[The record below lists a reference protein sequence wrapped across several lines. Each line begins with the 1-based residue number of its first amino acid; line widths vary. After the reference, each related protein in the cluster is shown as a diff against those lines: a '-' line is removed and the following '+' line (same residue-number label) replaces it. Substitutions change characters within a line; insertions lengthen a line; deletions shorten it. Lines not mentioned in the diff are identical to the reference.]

1 MPSSRNIRDMAAA
14 HAAARERPEA
24 VPELPKALASEPRE
38 GMQRGRE
45 VAATYGENLAL
56 HAARIA
62 FGEGTKSLHTRV
74 QAMQLL
80 WNMVQEIPETIPAL
94 PENGK

>member
-1 MPSSRNIRDMAAA
+1 MPPSGNIRDMAAA
-14 HAAARERPEA
+14 HAAARDQPEPI
-24 VPELPKALASEPRE
+24 PELPKALASEP
-38 GMQRGRE
+38 GDGIQRARE

-62 FGEGTKSLHTRV
+62 FGAGTKSLHTRV

-80 WNMVQEIPETIPAL
+80 WNIIQEIPETIPAL
-94 PENGK
+94 PEDGK

>member
-1 MPSSRNIRDMAAA
+1 VEGLSRLGEAF
-14 HAAARERPEA
+14 ARLTAPI
-24 VPELPKALASEPRE
+24 PELPKALASEPSE
-38 GMQRGRE
+38 GIQRGRE

-62 FGEGTKSLHTRV
+62 FGAGTKSLHTRV

-80 WNMVQEIPETIPAL
+80 WNTIQEIPETIPTL
-94 PENGK
+94 PEDGK